1 MRKRIK
7 DFAVDFKIKWKYATE
22 IKKMREDL
30 DALEA
35 LGATHVHLEPDID
48 YDCPT
53 LNIYAI
59 SRRMETDEDVKARAA
74 EVLAQAQRVR
84 NAELEQLMILQ
95 AKYGQ

>member
-35 LGATHVHLEPDID
+35 LLAPGAASPG
-48 YDCPT
+48 P
-53 LNIYAI
+53 
-59 SRRMETDEDVKARAA
+59 
-74 EVLAQAQRVR
+74 
-84 NAELEQLMILQ
+84 
-95 AKYGQ
+95 